1 MPWPFRKR
9 AQAST
14 ALSITPR
21 STTRQP
27 LTADAT
33 ALAPTAEEF
42 LAHAAALQ
50 AALAGEL
57 SQSAAQAW
65 SAQDADGLVRAS
77 GEATDRYRRIREL
90 LAEYSKDPVA
100 ALVEPRDALARHLQR
115 VQSTRWY
122 ERVGTVWVLG
132 GFTRDFSL
140 GLAHGLGSS
149 LADRIAEIL
158 ADRGD
163 EDMLVEVLGRVLA
176 ADERY
181 SSRLSLW
188 ARRLVG
194 DAMLVCAETVSANA
208 KADSGLIAKLE
219 PFFVEPIAAHTR
231 RLDRLGLTA

>member
-9 AQAST
+9 PRAAP

-21 STTRQP
+21 STARQP

-33 ALAPTAEEF
+33 ALAPPADEF
-42 LAHAAALQ
+42 FAHVAVLQ

-65 SAQDADGLVRAS
+65 SAQDADDLVRAS
-77 GEATDRYRRIREL
+77 GEATDRYRRVRDL
-90 LAEYSKDPVA
+90 LGEYSKDPVA

-140 GLAHGLGSS
+140 GLAHGLGSA
-149 LADRIAEIL
+149 LAERVAETL

-163 EDMLVEVLGRVLA
+163 EDLLVGVLGRVLA

-181 SSRLSLW
+181 ISRLSLW

-194 DAMLVCAETVSANA
+194 DAMLVCAETVSGSA
-208 KADSGLIAKLE
+208 KADPELIAKLE
-219 PFFVEPIAAHTR
+219 SLFVEPIAAHTR